1 MSKGTNRAQYL
12 VQTGMVGGQKHR
24 LWDFIYRTS
33 TARDPLYHIGDTVRL
48 PDKREF
54 TYARSIALPD
64 APESIYLSTVEA
76 CSFTGAGGTVG
87 WTSAVDT
94 VVVGSTEVTVP
105 AASHDE
111 LAVDELRNGYV
122 HIHGSATDGADSMN
136 RGILGNDFSAD
147 GTALK
152 LYLDAATDIEIDSS
166 SAYEVFENPYAAV
179 SWGLGDPFAKAGVP
193 AAYVSA
199 TLTYVWV
206 QTRGPVWCNSQ
217 GNMIDNEGMGAM
229 WRSDGSLN
237 SVAYSLGNPTVP
249 DVGTTQYAGHRILG
263 DNANIG
269 PLFMLQG

>member
-1 MSKGTNRAQYL
+1 MAKGTNRQQILASAGY
-12 VQTGMVGGQKHR
+12 VAGGKHR

-33 TARDPLYHIGDTVRL
+33 LVKDPLYNPGDTVRL

-54 TYARSIALPD
+54 TYARSIDTSSAV
-64 APESIYLSTVEA
+64 LSTVEG
-76 CSFTGAGGTVG
+76 CGFVGEGTVA

-94 VVVGSTEVTVP
+94 VAVGSTTVTVP
-105 AASHDE
+105 AASHSE

-136 RGILGNDFSAD
+136 RGILGNDASAD
-147 GTALK
+147 GAALK

-179 SWGLGDPFAKAGVP
+179 TWGTGDKYTVAGVP

-199 TLTYVWV
+199 SLTYVWV
-206 QTRGPVWCNSQ
+206 QTRGPVWCNPHAEV
-217 GNMIDNEGMGAM
+217 IENEGQGCM

-237 SVAYSLGNPTVP
+237 SLAYSLGDPTVP
-249 DVGTTQYAGHRILG
+249 DVATTQYAGHRILG
-263 DNANIG
+263 DYDGNG

>member
-1 MSKGTNRAQYL
+1 MSKGTNRTQYL
-12 VQTGMVGGQKHR
+12 AQTGMVAGQRHR

-33 TARDPLYHIGDTVRL
+33 LEKDPLYNVGDTVRL

-54 TYARSIALPD
+54 TYARSILDPGGI
-64 APESIYLSTVEA
+64 SVVLSTIEA
-76 CSFTGAGGTVG
+76 CGFAGAQGTVG
-87 WTSAVDT
+87 WTSATDT
-94 VVVGSTEVTVP
+94 VAVGSTTVTVP

-136 RGILGNDFSAD
+136 RGLLGNDASAD
-147 GTALK
+147 GAALK

-179 SWGLGDPFAKAGVP
+179 TWAAGSVYAKAGVP
-193 AAYVSA
+193 AAYVAAS
-199 TLTYVWV
+199 LTYVWV
-206 QTRGPVWCNSQ
+206 QTRGPIWCNSH
-217 GNMIDNEGMGAM
+217 GTVIENEGMGCM
-229 WRSDGSLN
+229 WRSDGSLD

-263 DNANIG
+263 DNANNG